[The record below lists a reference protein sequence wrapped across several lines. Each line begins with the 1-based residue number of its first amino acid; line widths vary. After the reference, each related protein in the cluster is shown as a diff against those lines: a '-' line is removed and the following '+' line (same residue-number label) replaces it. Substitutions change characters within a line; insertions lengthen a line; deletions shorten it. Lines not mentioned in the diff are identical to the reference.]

1 MRISD
6 WSSDVCSS
14 DLATRNFGWTV
25 VGIEKGTAGLMARPV
40 QAQDLD
46 PDMFDGT
53 FLRRG
58 GTILGTTN
66 KGNPF
71 AFPMPDG
78 TLVDRSEEVIEGWR
92 SLGLDGLI
100 GIGGDGSF
108 AILRRLAEQGGIP
121 LVGVPKTIDND

>member
-1 MRISD
+1 
-6 WSSDVCSS
+6 
-14 DLATRNFGWTV
+14 
-25 VGIEKGTAGLMARPV
+25 
-40 QAQDLD
+40 
-46 PDMFDGT
+46 MFDGT

-108 AILRRLAEQGGIP
+108 AILRRRAEPGGIP
-121 LVGVPKTIDND
+121 LVGVPTPIDHAIGTPQPSVRYNPPVAATAAAIPPLPPPHASQPPP